1 LPPPQIHDPRVRYAI
16 LAMWLVIVAGALYLY
31 FFQRD
36 LVEAQLKNALSTST
50 FIAAIF
56 YVLVGSLRA
65 LTLVPATFLVVIAIP
80 FFPAWLLFLITL
92 PAIGISSGIIYGFAE
107 ILHLDEDFERKYPK
121 QIRKL
126 TDLLQRHQLPII
138 IGWSFL
144 VLLPTDLLCYVCG
157 TLRINFTKFII
168 GVLIGEGSVYGIY
181 IYFGDRLLRGG
192 L

>member
-16 LAMWLVIVAGALYLY
+16 FAMWLVIAAGALYLY
-31 FFQRD
+31 VFQRD

-56 YVLVGSLRA
+56 YVLLGSLRA
-65 LTLVPATFLVVIAIP
+65 LTLVPATFLVIIAIP

-92 PAIGISSGIIYGFAE
+92 PVIGISSGIIYGFAE
-107 ILHLDEDFERKYPK
+107 VLHMDEDFERRYPK
-121 QIRKL
+121 QIHRL
-126 TDLLQRHQLPII
+126 TNLLQRHQLAII

-144 VLLPTDLLCYVCG
+144 LLLPTDLLCYVCG
-157 TLRINFTKFII
+157 TLRINFTKFIV
-168 GVLIGEGSVYGIY
+168 GVLIGEGAVYGIY